1 MRLRAAWSER
11 ALCAREPKSA
21 VSPIAATTRDGGC
34 RLLRVALR
42 RGARRCSGRASDP
55 SRSPLCAASA
65 RGECALCLHVRVRA
79 LAAIMCMMC
88 IACQTLPSIGSPFSF
103 TACLCRRDDSTWS
116 MTRWAPSEA
125 ARLFIVRSTSYG
137 IYLHMTV
144 HGLRRSC
151 SGVFVI
157 VIACLS
163 PPPPS
168 PPPPMCRIPS
178 GLTTLSCLAM
188 PAREGEWKSGRRR
201 GRHVR
206 RNVRDGATSLRPLK
220 RSVLRKKGEA
230 RYEIFEPS

>member
-1 MRLRAAWSER
+1 MAAGVGGQQQRHKSTKTNRRCGLHRASSPPLARRSQRFR
-11 ALCAREPKSA
+11 ASPRQRAMA
-21 VSPIAATTRDGGC
+21 VAG
-34 RLLRVALR
+34 LLRVALR

-137 IYLHMTV
+137 FYLHFTV

-151 SGVFVI
+151 SGGFVM
-157 VIACLS
+157 VIASLAAATVAAATVTAAVAAASASAQNFELS
-163 PPPPS
+163 
-168 PPPPMCRIPS
+168 
-178 GLTTLSCLAM
+178 GH
-188 PAREGEWKSGRRR
+188 ARARGRVEEWK
-201 GRHVR
+201 
-206 RNVRDGATSLRPLK
+206 RP
-220 RSVLRKKGEA
+220 
-230 RYEIFEPS
+230 P

>member
-1 MRLRAAWSER
+1 MTSPPLASRSQRFRASPRQR
-11 ALCAREPKSA
+11 AMP
-21 VSPIAATTRDGGC
+21 VVG
-34 RLLRVALR
+34 LLRVALR

-168 PPPPMCRIPS
+168 PPPPSLPPS
-178 GLTTLSCLAM
+178 PPPPPPPRTKTQQ
-188 PAREGEWKSGRRR
+188 
-201 GRHVR
+201 
-206 RNVRDGATSLRPLK
+206 SLCEPPCAPCANTAGSS
-220 RSVLRKKGEA
+220 RSVA
-230 RYEIFEPS
+230 AAFA